1 MTIRQFAIWVMHVL
15 LLRAAA
21 IFFQSKSEAQ
31 QQAVSDLYD
40 HVSIP
45 PQSIWSIVTR

>member
-1 MTIRQFAIWVMHVL
+1 MTLVTIRQFAIWVL

-21 IFFQSKSEAQ
+21 FFFQSKSEVQ

-40 HVSIP
+40 HVSIL
-45 PQSIWSIVTR
+45 PQSI